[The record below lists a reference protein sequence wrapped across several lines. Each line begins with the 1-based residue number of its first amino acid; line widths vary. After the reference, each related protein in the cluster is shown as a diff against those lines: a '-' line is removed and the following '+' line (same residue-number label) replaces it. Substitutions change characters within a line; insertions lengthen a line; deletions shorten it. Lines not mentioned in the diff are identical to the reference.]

1 MSNKLRQLI
10 VASLESAEVQIMNPV
25 TDQQETNIDEVL
37 LEVAESSTEVQ
48 EADRAVEVFTETED
62 QVQGLADNLE
72 EQISTESLT
81 PAVIKTHNIAMAN
94 ALSPL
99 REYYDVSRVT
109 VSHESF
115 GADMDSQTASLEAL
129 EGAKKALKD
138 IAAAIISA
146 VRSAYEAA
154 KNFFINMGKSGQAL
168 INGAA
173 KLTEAA
179 KNSPTTG
186 GHSGKKI
193 KAGSAAKY
201 LAQDGKLDI
210 TTAVRSLNEIN
221 KVLLTIGANT
231 EAAAGVLLEH
241 GIKASE
247 GSFDNGAFGMALS
260 NASFKGLPSKLP
272 GGYSIKQVVGA
283 APSIEFVAGEGA
295 DIDEIELSD
304 TNQASA
310 LAASVRNLGK
320 TMAEFNAK
328 HFKKLENNTS
338 KLLSDL
344 QKEAVKAEK
353 DKEAGAAL
361 KANLSKVSKMAH
373 FAKSV
378 SQKYL
383 SYAGNAGKAA
393 LSLGF
398 AAIKATS
405 AKAE

>member
-168 INGAA
+168 TNGAT
-173 KLTEAA
+173 KLKTAA
-179 KNSPTTG
+179 GQLGTKP
-186 GHSGKKI
+186 SGKKLNS
-193 KAGSAAKY
+193 GGAAKY
-201 LAQDGKLDI
+201 LAGGSGFSIAD
-210 TTAVRSLNEIN
+210 AVSSLNTIDSTL
-221 KVLLTIGANT
+221 KTIGANT
-231 EAAAGVLLEH
+231 EAAAGILLEH

-283 APSIEFVAGEGA
+283 APSIEFVAGEGGEATEIDLPDASEIAKLA
-295 DIDEIELSD
+295 DGVR
-304 TNQASA
+304 A
-310 LAASVRNLGK
+310 LGS
-320 TMAEFNAK
+320 TMSNFNAK
-328 HFKKLENNTS
+328 HFKKLEANTS

-383 SYAGNAGKAA
+383 SYAGNAGKSALALGSAA
-393 LSLGF
+393 V
-398 AAIKATS
+398 KAYG
-405 AKAE
+405 KAE